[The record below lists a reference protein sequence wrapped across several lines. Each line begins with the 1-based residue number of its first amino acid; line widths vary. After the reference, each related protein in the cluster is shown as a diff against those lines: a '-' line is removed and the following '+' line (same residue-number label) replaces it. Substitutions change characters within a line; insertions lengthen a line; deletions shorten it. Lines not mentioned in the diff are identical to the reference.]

1 VEISTYHGGAQRG
14 HLRVPEGRRR
24 AGWLR
29 FADELYFYFLAKSE
43 PEVAAPVG
51 SGKVPETDMGLR
63 PIRNGRNLNSKEES
77 RKSRVRFDSAK
88 FARRITHRELRSEV
102 KGHELSGR
110 VLMAETEPRPTRKWV
125 FKWDPYP
132 NTVRISKLEGQARQ
146 VTWIGLRQE
155 DGPKDQQAGLDEPML
170 PVFGSLT

>member
-1 VEISTYHGGAQRG
+1 MEISTYHGGAQRG

-102 KGHELSGR
+102 KGHELSGL
-110 VLMAETEPRPTRKWV
+110 VLMA
-125 FKWDPYP
+125 
-132 NTVRISKLEGQARQ
+132 

>member
-1 VEISTYHGGAQRG
+1 VEISAYHGGAQRG

-132 NTVRISKLEGQARQ
+132 NTLGFLNWRVRPAR
-146 VTWIGLRQE
+146 
-155 DGPKDQQAGLDEPML
+155 
-170 PVFGSLT
+170 